1 MVVAASSH
9 TVYASSGP
17 TSTTQCERESGFARA
32 SAAQEAMLAPIR
44 NMPSPVTRPWT
55 ARRPRMRRP
64 AGDPPGGPG
73 GPAGDPARGAGGS
86 AGSGGRAAA
95 RSAGCRRAGSPSLT
109 SGGTSPLDGNTCRS
123 PAKVAESGGT
133 GAVPAAVPPPSVS
146 RRRFRARNIATTT
159 TAASRVRTSRDGLRR
174 CELRL
179 RCGARKSISP
189 RWRSSLPGLGLPGH
203 SNLTGDYAITLVRAE
218 RAADARPRGLSHAGL

>member
-1 MVVAASSH
+1 VVAAASSH
-9 TVYASSGP
+9 TVYASSSR

-64 AGDPPGGPG
+64 AGGAG
-73 GPAGDPARGAGGS
+73 GPAGDRAPEAGGS

-95 RSAGCRRAGSPSLT
+95 RSAGCRLAGSPSLT
-109 SGGTSPLDGNTCRS
+109 SGATSPLGGNTCRS
-123 PAKVAESGGT
+123 PAKVGESGGT
-133 GAVPAAVPPPSVS
+133 GAVPAAVRPPSAC
-146 RRRFRARNIATTT
+146 RRRFRAANNAATT

-179 RCGARKSISP
+179 RCGARKFISP

-218 RAADARPRGLSHAGL
+218 RAADARPRGLSHTDL